1 MKKTVMSFAFL
12 IMSVVLIFS
21 GCSSEKAIFLKKAD
35 FELKRSKGITI
46 TYSDDFEQAI
56 ISPVPLTSEEIFDL
70 YSDTI
75 VRGTIESVRNIK
87 IDYGKGEISFKALAT
102 LKIEK
107 VISENATVDSTI
119 TVLLPN
125 YVDNASAN
133 DSSAVISHLKNGT
146 EGIFLLKEV
155 TENNCATI
163 NNKTFYYDDICDYFM
178 FGEDHFAI
186 IASDNGIL
194 FNTDMFDGEI
204 TTFVTLDEAESKIQ
218 TKIAEE

>member
-1 MKKTVMSFAFL
+1 MKKTVLSIALLVMAVAF
-12 IMSVVLIFS
+12 VFT
-21 GCSSEKAIFLKKAD
+21 GCSSNESD
-35 FELKRSKGITI
+35 FELERSKGVTI
-46 TYSDDFEQAI
+46 TYSDDFEKAI
-56 ISPVPLTSEEIFDL
+56 TSPTPLTSEEIFDL
-70 YSDTI
+70 HSNTI

-107 VISENATVDSTI
+107 VISGNVTTDSTI

-133 DSSAVISHLKNGT
+133 DSSAVISHFKNGT

-155 TENNCATI
+155 TETNRAEI
-163 NNKTFYYDDICDYFM
+163 NNKTVYYDDVCDYFM

-186 IASDNGIL
+186 IASDSGIL
-194 FNTDMFDGEI
+194 FNIDMFDGEI
-204 TTFVTLDEAESKIQ
+204 TTFATLDEAETKIQ

>member
-1 MKKTVMSFAFL
+1 MKKTVLSIALLVMA
-12 IMSVVLIFS
+12 VVFVFT
-21 GCSSEKAIFLKKAD
+21 GCSSNESD
-35 FELKRSKGITI
+35 FELKRSKGVTI
-46 TYSDDFEQAI
+46 TYSDDFEKAI
-56 ISPVPLTSEEIFDL
+56 TSPTPLTSEEIFDL
-70 YSDTI
+70 HSNTI

-107 VISENATVDSTI
+107 VISGNATTDSTI

-133 DSSAVISHLKNGT
+133 DSSAVISHFKNGT

-155 TENNCATI
+155 TETNRAEI
-163 NNKTFYYDDICDYFM
+163 NNKTFYYDDVCDYFM
-178 FGEDHFAI
+178 FGEDQFAI
-186 IASDNGIL
+186 IASDSGIL

-204 TTFVTLDEAESKIQ
+204 TTFATLDEAETQIQ